1 MTSTVTNYSNN
12 INAAYPI
19 AGVDNDTQGF
29 RENFTNIKNSL
40 GIAATEI
47 SDLQS
52 NTVKLNTGTNDFNY
66 YSLYRA
72 SLIGS
77 GEASPA
83 VATISTTSNISFYQG
98 SYRPIAVTNDVTI
111 TVIDWP
117 PTNTK
122 GSIEFQIV
130 NTTNNTRNL
139 TFSAGAGTLKK
150 ESTTA
155 NPISLPPGSPNNPV
169 IYELWTRDNGA
180 TVYMRKIGGPFL

>member
-19 AGVDNDTQGF
+19 AGIDNDTQGF

-77 GEASPA
+77 GQASPA
-83 VATISTTSNISFYQG
+83 VATISTNTNISFYQG
-98 SYRPIAVTNDVTI
+98 SYRPISVTSDVTI
-111 TVIDWP
+111 TVTDWP

-122 GSIEFQIV
+122 GSIEFEIV
-130 NTTNNTRNL
+130 NGTNFTRSL
-139 TFSAGAGTLKK
+139 TFSAGSGVLKK
-150 ESTTA
+150 EASVS
-155 NPISLPPGSPNNPV
+155 NPISLPGSSSAPV

-180 TVYMRKIGGPFL
+180 TVYMRKVGGPFL